1 MDCVGA
7 KQLSIPPRGQDLSP
21 TENIFHQLKRKLGDD
36 ALERNIVK
44 ENFHHFS
51 KRVKE
56 TVESLPKEVI
66 DRTIASMDKRIEQ
79 IIKFKDKEPDTDKHL
94 FVWLVLLSLHMPTLY
109 YRTCTC

>member
-7 KQLSIPPRGQDLSP
+7 KKFLIPPKSPDLNP
-21 TENIFHQLKRKLGDD
+21 IENIFHQVKRKLSDD

-56 TVESLPKEVI
+56 TIESLPKEVI
-66 DRTIASMDKRIEQ
+66 DRTVASVDQRIEQ
-79 IIKFKDKEPDTDKHL
+79 IITSKGQRAK
-94 FVWLVLLSLHMPTLY
+94 Y
-109 YRTCTC
+109 